1 LGEHLLCKQGVSGSI
16 PLSSTRTH
24 SLFPDRR
31 HVGWFDIRLT
41 PIWKQAR
48 QLAGFSTAQGRAVR
62 ENDETVWM
70 FDNEIDWVIAHR
82 A

>member
-1 LGEHLLCKQGVSGSI
+1 MS
-16 PLSSTRTH
+16 
-24 SLFPDRR
+24 D
-31 HVGWFDIRLT
+31 WFDIRLT

-48 QLAGFSTAQGRAVR
+48 QLAGFSTARGRAVR